1 MCLWQRSEILN
12 KLVTWLGW
20 AVLAAVVLA
29 VSFVM
34 AAAQYGWEF
43 DAVLSGSM
51 EPALGVG
58 GLVVVKPVDAQHV
71 SAGDVISFKLP
82 GIDTPICH
90 RVIDIQETDGSRFFQ
105 TKGDAN
111 EEPDIN
117 LVPAEAV
124 TGKEVFY
131 APYVGNLARLS
142 QIGRERVNIMG
153 RGLPMAVLVILP
165 LGLAFIGLTLKDTL
179 EDVFRPVE
187 KRRREALKKRRER
200 FMKKRKA
207 FHRKLA

>member
-1 MCLWQRSEILN
+1 VI
-12 KLVTWLGW
+12 
-20 AVLAAVVLA
+20 LA
-29 VSFVM
+29 VAFVM
-34 AAAQYGWEF
+34 VAARYGWEF

-58 GLVVVKPVDAQHV
+58 GLVVVRPVEAPQV
-71 SAGDVISFKLP
+71 EIGDVISFKLP

-90 RVIDIQETDGSRFFQ
+90 RVIDIQPTDGALLFQ

-111 EEPDIN
+111 EEPDVN

-131 APYVGNLARLS
+131 LPYVGNLARLS
-142 QIGRERVNIMG
+142 QLGRERVSVG
-153 RGLPMAVLVILP
+153 RKSLPAAVLVIIP

-179 EDVFRPVE
+179 EEVFRPLQ
-187 KRRREALKKRRER
+187 KRRKDMLKKRRDMLIR
-200 FMKKRKA
+200 RSRA
-207 FHRKLA
+207 FRRRAV